1 MKCHCEAFFAE
12 AIPLFNGDCFVAS
25 LLAMTLIFKR
35 PHHPENNRLFD
46 AAKPPQEGEHLLF
59 DGIDDL
65 KVCSR

>member
-35 PHHPENNRLFD
+35 PHHREEIDFAFAPKGDGHLIPEITIR
-46 AAKPPQEGEHLLF
+46 
-59 DGIDDL
+59 
-65 KVCSR
+65 